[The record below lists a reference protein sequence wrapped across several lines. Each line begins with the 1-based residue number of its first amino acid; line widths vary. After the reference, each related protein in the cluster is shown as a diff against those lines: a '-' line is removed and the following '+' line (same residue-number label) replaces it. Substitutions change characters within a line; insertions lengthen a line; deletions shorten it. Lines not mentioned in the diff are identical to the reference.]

1 MYGSV
6 VERGITDTD
15 PAGEPR
21 ELRPPPLSTP
31 LTICSS
37 LKRLLFMALS
47 SRGASQPQGFALP
60 WTAAIHAV
68 SSHQF
73 IESANV
79 AAKIVGSDPVLRNQY
94 VIYTAHLDH
103 LGICPPVEGDNVCHG
118 TIDNASGPQRNPN
131 PQPLNEHVTAER
143 W

>member
-1 MYGSV
+1 
-6 VERGITDTD
+6 
-15 PAGEPR
+15 
-21 ELRPPPLSTP
+21 
-31 LTICSS
+31 
-37 LKRLLFMALS
+37 MALS

-118 TIDNASGPQRNPN
+118 TIDNASGVSTSCFSLATTGTEACDAVGGAFGLQWRGG
-131 PQPLNEHVTAER
+131 LRTAR
-143 W
+143 KL